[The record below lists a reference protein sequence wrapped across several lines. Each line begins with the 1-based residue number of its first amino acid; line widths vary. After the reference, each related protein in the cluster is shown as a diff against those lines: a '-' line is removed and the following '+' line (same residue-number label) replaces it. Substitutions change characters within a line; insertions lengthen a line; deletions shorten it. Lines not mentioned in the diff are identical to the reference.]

1 MTNKTIKVVK
11 GYHSPQEN
19 EFFFNNNPRRIA
31 GVRELLEFLEIK
43 HNLVFEDIPHWQIQ
57 SVIKGDYYTSN
68 SCGLRL
74 LNWKKDE

>member
-11 GYHSPQEN
+11 GYRSPQEN

-43 HNLVFEDIPHWQIQ
+43 HNLQLPIYSH
-57 SVIKGDYYTSN
+57 DY
-68 SCGLRL
+68 
-74 LNWKKDE
+74 